1 MLIEQITPGRL
12 LGEKSRALA
21 KRQELLGD
29 IVKVSERVYA
39 ILLEEIVAGK
49 LDSGAILAEVEQAD
63 RLGISRTPLREALHR
78 LNEEGLVTTPSRRGA
93 SVTEL
98 SAKAVQDIYNV
109 RFALEELAVRLAARE
124 NDFDTFDGLRKRFFE
139 DSFLLTFEQ
148 DSVQSF
154 YELNALLDDSIDRS
168 SKNEYLGFT
177 LRTLRKHSARVR
189 RVAQNNLERL
199 KASAAETEIIC
210 GAIASGEEELAARA
224 TGVHLRQSLEHVLR
238 TFSLRK
244 SAEVTK

>member
-1 MLIEQITPGRL
+1 M
-12 LGEKSRALA
+12 
-21 KRQELLGD
+21 
-29 IVKVSERVYA
+29 KVSERIYA

-124 NDFDTFDGLRKRFFE
+124 NDFDTFDGLRKRFF
-139 DSFLLTFEQ
+139 
-148 DSVQSF
+148 
-154 YELNALLDDSIDRS
+154 
-168 SKNEYLGFT
+168 
-177 LRTLRKHSARVR
+177 
-189 RVAQNNLERL
+189 
-199 KASAAETEIIC
+199 KAS
-210 GAIASGEEELAARA
+210 LK
-224 TGVHLRQSLEHVLR
+224 LL
-238 TFSLRK
+238 
-244 SAEVTK
+244 